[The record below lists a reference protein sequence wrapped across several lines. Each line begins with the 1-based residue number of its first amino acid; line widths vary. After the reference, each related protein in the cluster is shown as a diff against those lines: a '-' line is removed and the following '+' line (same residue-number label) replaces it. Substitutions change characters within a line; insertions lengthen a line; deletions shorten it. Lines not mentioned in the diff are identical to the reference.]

1 MAVLQT
7 GYWRGVSEEARS
19 YSKLYSPHA
28 AGARCSLMTTKDGS
42 TPHSARMTKYRLTC
56 KTNHHRRALAVAAHA
71 AHKTT
76 NRWRGQSRGAPR
88 CQLVRSS
95 TALTAG
101 RPRPLASPPHTACGQ
116 QPTVARAARWCHAT
130 WASLLVASSLALAR
144 ERTLETCCA
153 SCRETIAEE
162 LRECFCC
169 FDQKAAGPLRLTRLV
184 WVNSRKQDSEDGVN
198 FLLVPGSRTT
208 QCHRQSSRSTLRRSS
223 WVRGSA

>member
-153 SCRETIAEE
+153 SRETIAEE

-169 FDQKAAGPLRLTRLV
+169 LDQGCRTP
-184 WVNSRKQDSEDGVN
+184 NSIGVGQ
-198 FLLVPGSRTT
+198 FAKTG
-208 QCHRQSSRSTLRRSS
+208 Q
-223 WVRGSA
+223 